1 MYNRRNNI
9 GARPNDQAFVERAH
23 RAISAVGKWFNQRA
37 IRSFLI
43 FTVTGLLMLLT
54 SSLVALMSKEVFET
68 VLEDEM
74 LATVIAIGMHVSLA
88 LAVHILISG
97 IVEHRP
103 LNRAAGATFTAI
115 SILGL
120 IWIAITR
127 AKLRIDND
135 DDAFRAIAYTI
146 IYFVVEVVV
155 PSVGGYLSAL
165 AHCEYIRRR
174 SQSNTVGEIKQEVL
188 NDNYHPDQT
197 WASAAYQL
205 ENDIDVLTDS
215 LTATSGDEHERL
227 KKLREEKRFIHSR
240 LISAHPTINNKE
252 AMERYGVASDDQS
265 SSSQV
270 QENPAQNHRDIRWT
284 RRNETDPQP

>member
-1 MYNRRNNI
+1 
-9 GARPNDQAFVERAH
+9 
-23 RAISAVGKWFNQRA
+23 
-37 IRSFLI
+37 
-43 FTVTGLLMLLT
+43 MLLT

-68 VLEDEM
+68 VLEDAM

-97 IVEHRP
+97 IVDHRP
-103 LNRAAGATFTAI
+103 LNRAAGAAFTAI

-120 IWIAITR
+120 IWVAITR
-127 AKLRIDND
+127 AKLRIDNG
-135 DDAFRAIAYTI
+135 DDAFRALACTI

-155 PSVGGYLSAL
+155 PAIGGYLTAL
-165 AHCEYIRRR
+165 AHGEYLRRR

-205 ENDIDVLTDS
+205 ENDIDVLNVS
-215 LTATSGDEHERL
+215 LSETSGDEHERL

-252 AMERYGVASDDQS
+252 AMERYGVTDDHP
-265 SSSQV
+265 SSSQG
-270 QENPAQNHRDIRWT
+270 QDDPAQNDHEIRWT
-284 RRNETDPQP
+284 RRNETNPQQ